1 VSRDPH
7 LSKPC
12 DRHFPS
18 NFNRKQQLSPRRLG
32 PLDDF
37 RDAPVS
43 YDGAGAQECLSAEFI
58 SSMPNARL
66 IIPLQNV
73 PSKRRRLRQHQ
84 FARFMRPQRSCRS
97 SFSASG
103 YAQIRGRARGE
114 LFWSE
119 RRARLG
125 LPNKPLKQTGAGA
138 TAEGRGS
145 RARSLTAVRWG
156 AR

>member
-7 LSKPC
+7 LSKLC

-18 NFNRKQQLSPRRLG
+18 NVNRKEQLSPRRLG
-32 PLDDF
+32 QPDDF

-43 YDGAGAQECLSAEFI
+43 YDGAGEQECLSAELTFI
-58 SSMPNARL
+58 DANARL

-125 LPNKPLKQTGAGA
+125 LPNKPLGGAGIF
-138 TAEGRGS
+138 
-145 RARSLTAVRWG
+145 G
-156 AR
+156 ARMILCRFNGF

>member
-1 VSRDPH
+1 MHKSGLWAPNS
-7 LSKPC
+7 LS
-12 DRHFPS
+12 S
-18 NFNRKQQLSPRRLG
+18 T
-32 PLDDF
+32 
-37 RDAPVS
+37 
-43 YDGAGAQECLSAEFI
+43 
-58 SSMPNARL
+58 PNARL
-66 IIPLQNV
+66 IIPLLNV

-125 LPNKPLKQTGAGA
+125 RK
-138 TAEGRGS
+138 RG
-145 RARSLTAVRWG
+145 
-156 AR
+156 